1 MSVNSFS
8 AQNPPLTTKGDLY
21 TYSTIPTRLAVG
33 NNGETLVADSSTST
47 GLRWQGDYAAGRN
60 KIINGDFGI
69 WQRGTSFTT
78 SGVAGQYTSD
88 RWFAQGDAANSTIT
102 QQIFTPG
109 TAPVAGYEG
118 QYYLRYVKG
127 GTTANQMF
135 LSQRIEDVRTFAG
148 QTVTLSYWAKAST
161 ALTNEPLIQQNFGS
175 GGSSEVYTTTAT
187 QGLTTSWAR
196 YSVTVAAP
204 SVSGKTIG
212 TSSYVAFWPI
222 RYTGTSN
229 VTIDIWGVQ
238 VEAGS
243 IATPFQTATGTIQGE
258 LAACQRYYF
267 RASADTAYAAM
278 NATGY
283 LNTTTNALMYVTV
296 PVTMRVAPTAVDF
309 STLRVGD
316 VADAYTTISNV
327 TLDSVVNQRS
337 MPAINCTVSGA
348 TAFRWA
354 RLQANNSTNAFIGF
368 SAEL

>member
-1 MSVNSFS
+1 MTKARSN
-8 AQNPPLTTKGDLY
+8 ATANAAKGDL
-21 TYSTIPTRLAVG
+21 TVG
-33 NNGETLVADSSTST
+33 NGTNLSGVLGVGSNGDTIVADSSTAT
-47 GLRWQGDYAAGRN
+47 GLSYQANFAAGKN
-60 KIINGDFGI
+60 KLINGNFGI
-69 WQRGTSFTT
+69 WQRGTSFSTT
-78 SGVAGQYTSD
+78 ASLTYTAD
-88 RWFAQGDAANSTIT
+88 RWWTNAFSGTATVS
-102 QQIFTPG
+102 QQTFTAG

-118 QYYLRYVKG
+118 QFFLRFASTSTFTQLG
-127 GTTANQMF
+127 
-135 LSQRIEDVRTFAG
+135 QRIEDVRVFAG
-148 QTVTLSYWAKAST
+148 QTVTMSFWAKAAS
-161 ALTNEPLIQQNFGS
+161 ALSLQPYFEQNFGS
-175 GGSSEVYTTTAT
+175 GGSASTFTAGT
-187 QGLTTSWAR
+187 SASVTTSWQRFTATV
-196 YSVTVAAP
+196 SVP

-212 TSSYVAFWPI
+212 TSSFLNFYFL
-222 RYTGTSN
+222 TGTLN
-229 VTIDIWGVQ
+229 TNIDVWGVQ

-243 IATPFQTATGTIQGE
+243 VATAFQTATGTVQGE

-354 RLQANNSTNAFIGF
+354 RLQANNSTSAFIGF